1 MVFNDEIKNEQNG
14 VIEGDP
20 EYQYMGVDY
29 VEFVPAILAG
39 LQDANKLIKELRQ
52 EVDDLKQQL
61 NDQNE

>member
-1 MVFNDEIKNEQNG
+1 MTL
-14 VIEGDP
+14 
-20 EYQYMGVDY
+20 DY
-29 VEFVPAILAG
+29 KKLISPILAG